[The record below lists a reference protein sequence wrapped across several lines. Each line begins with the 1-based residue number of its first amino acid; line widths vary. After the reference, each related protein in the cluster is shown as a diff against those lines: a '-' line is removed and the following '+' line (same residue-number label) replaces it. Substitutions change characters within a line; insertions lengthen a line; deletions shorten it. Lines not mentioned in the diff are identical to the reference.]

1 MTFATVRS
9 VSIAAAVA
17 MTAFSAQALTIP
29 TNALQADSFQVFSEN
44 ALDSYAQFGVA
55 VTPLGNATLVAGTN
69 NSYSLPVTSISI
81 ALSGGIKIENGKAT
95 GSALE
100 IARIDPATSVKKGL
114 TLANFTIDFINSQVL
129 ADTTVIGSGVTQPQ
143 APVYNF
149 VKTQELALK
158 YKFPLSI
165 SLKEQLGD
173 LRLVDVSG
181 TVRALGL
188 QRPLSTLALSVMPTI
203 DFGVINI
210 DIGVAFRSKPVST
223 KPYVPA
229 L

>member
-17 MTAFSAQALTIP
+17 LSAFSAQALTIP
-29 TNALQADSFQVFSEN
+29 TNSLQADSFQVFSDA
-44 ALDSYAQFGVA
+44 ALESYALFDVGIKA
-55 VTPLGNATLVAGTN
+55 LGNATPVAGTTN
-69 NSYSLPVTSISI
+69 TFSLPVTSISI

-100 IARIDPATSVKKGL
+100 ISRPDPTTGNKRGL
-114 TLANFTIDFINSQVL
+114 TMPNFTIDFAKNQVL
-129 ADTTVIGSGVTQPQ
+129 ADTTVIGGATQPQ

-149 VKTQELALK
+149 TKTQELALK

-173 LRLVDVSG
+173 LRLVDVNG
-181 TVRALGL
+181 TADALGIPRALANIVI
-188 QRPLSTLALSVMPTI
+188 PEI

>member
-17 MTAFSAQALTIP
+17 LSAFSAQALTIP
-29 TNALQADSFQVFSEN
+29 TNSLKAESVQVFSEQ
-44 ALDSYAQFGVA
+44 ALQSYQVFGVT
-55 VTPLGNATLVAGTN
+55 VTPLGNATKLSE
-69 NSYSLPVTSISI
+69 NSFNLPVTSIDI
-81 ALSGGIKIENGKAT
+81 GLTGGVKVESGKAV

-100 IARIDPATSVKKGL
+100 ISRINSFTGKKMGFVV
-114 TLANFTIDFINSQVL
+114 ANFTIDFNKNQVL
-129 ADTTVIGSGVTQPQ
+129 ADTSDLTTKVTQKQ
-143 APVYNF
+143 APLYNF

-173 LRLVDVSG
+173 LRVADVYG
-181 TVRALGL
+181 TVDSLGIDPALGDI
-188 QRPLSTLALSVMPTI
+188 VIPTI

>member
-17 MTAFSAQALTIP
+17 LSAFSAQALTIP
-29 TNALQADSFQVFSEN
+29 TNSLQADSFQVFSDA
-44 ALDSYAQFGVA
+44 ALESYALFDVGIKA
-55 VTPLGNATLVAGTN
+55 LGNATPVAGTTN
-69 NSYSLPVTSISI
+69 TFSLPVTSISI

-100 IARIDPATSVKKGL
+100 ISRLDAKTGNKRGL
-114 TLANFTIDFINSQVL
+114 TIANFTIDFANNQVL
-129 ADTTVIGSGVTQPQ
+129 ADTTVIGGATQPQ

-149 VKTQELALK
+149 TKTQELALK

-173 LRLVDVSG
+173 LRLVDVNG
-181 TVRALGL
+181 TADALGIPRALANIVI
-188 QRPLSTLALSVMPTI
+188 PEI

>member
-1 MTFATVRS
+1 MDTASNAVRNPKHPQEFHMTFATVRS

-17 MTAFSAQALTIP
+17 LSAFSAQALTIP
-29 TNALQADSFQVFSEN
+29 TNSLQADSFQVFSDA
-44 ALDSYAQFGVA
+44 ALESYALFDIGLKA
-55 VTPLGNATLVAGTN
+55 LGNATPVAGTTN
-69 NSYSLPVTSISI
+69 TFSLPVTSISI

-100 IARIDPATSVKKGL
+100 ISRLDAKTGNKRGL
-114 TLANFTIDFINSQVL
+114 TIANFTIDFGKSQVL
-129 ADTTVIGSGVTQPQ
+129 ADTTVIGGATQPQ

-149 VKTQELALK
+149 TKTQELALK

-173 LRLVDVSG
+173 LRLVDVTG

-188 QRPLSTLALSVMPTI
+188 QRPLS
-203 DFGVINI
+203 
-210 DIGVAFRSKPVST
+210 
-223 KPYVPA
+223 
-229 L
+229 

>member
-17 MTAFSAQALTIP
+17 LSAFSAQALTIP
-29 TNALQADSFQVFSEN
+29 TNALQADSFQVFSES
-44 ALDSYAQFGVA
+44 ALQSYALFNVGISA
-55 VTPLGNATLVAGTN
+55 LGNASPVAGTTN
-69 NSYSLPVTSISI
+69 TFSLPVTNIVI
-81 ALSGGIKIENGKAT
+81 GLTGGIKIESGSAV

-100 IARIDPATSVKKGL
+100 ISRVDPATGKKRGL
-114 TLANFTIDFINSQVL
+114 TIANFYIDFKNNKVL
-129 ADTTVIGSGVTQPQ
+129 ADTTVIGSGVTQAK
-143 APVYNF
+143 APVYTF

-165 SLKEQLGD
+165 TAKEQLGD
-173 LRLVDVSG
+173 LRLVDVNG
-181 TVRALGL
+181 TADALGID
-188 QRPLSTLALSVMPTI
+188 RFLANAVIPQI

-229 L
+229 Q